1 MVDVKHHGIL
11 GCRGRDCRLTEYSEE
26 LPNLWMVGWWVI
38 IFSSFFTF
46 LNLTFREEMYYFAIR
61 GKI

>member
-11 GCRGRDCRLTEYSEE
+11 GCGGWDGRLTVYSEG
-26 LPNLWMVGWWVI
+26 LANLWMVGWWVI
-38 IFSSFFTF
+38 IFSPFFTF

-61 GKI
+61 GKV